1 MKAALPFAP
10 LLSAFSTRRP
20 SPEERGSAVNGREH
34 AQMSG
39 LPKKEECVRVVVRCR
54 PMSRKETEDNRQKVV
69 EMDKHRG
76 CVRDR
81 CLRCCAFTHHHACLW
96 CGR

>member
-1 MKAALPFAP
+1 
-10 LLSAFSTRRP
+10 
-20 SPEERGSAVNGREH
+20 
-34 AQMSG
+34 MSG

-81 CLRCCAFTHHHACLW
+81 RLWHPCAFTHHHACLW

>member
-1 MKAALPFAP
+1 M
-10 LLSAFSTRRP
+10 
-20 SPEERGSAVNGREH
+20 
-34 AQMSG
+34 
-39 LPKKEECVRVVVRCR
+39 VVRCR

-81 CLRCCAFTHHHACLW
+81 CLRRTCAFTHHHACLW